1 MNPQPNS
8 TADRIFAPNVY
19 VFAYALIDSSNNDSK
34 NSSKNPPNTH
44 PLWEYGDKIMG
55 YFTDEKI
62 TDNLDFS
69 PDSKHN
75 LKHNLRHNLNSD
87 RLYLIPEDAL
97 SFTSEKY
104 PGIEGFAQPQKIKDS
119 YALWLNIGYSDENE
133 AAEPVPVDSL
143 KQLNPNHVL
152 SLPQAEEFSQQSPQF
167 LGQTLLI
174 TAWLT
179 TKTQQRDRDYLRRV
193 ADQCC
198 QSLLGENAPQC
209 DREGELFA
217 SPIFAYS
224 KPTQG
229 DKSPH
234 VLVWLFRDEKADR
247 QYDEYQQELIALF
260 LYRSKIIKAF
270 QNSRL
275 VYDGLD
281 GLYRQLENS
290 LDRLQ
295 TDLNCPRDVVTNDDD
310 LKKFKTQLKTFATD
324 SLPYTR
330 FLRKME
336 DFHNTIEINLHNY
349 NQIIEQICAK
359 IKDDGDN
366 LSFLRDFGQETAP
379 LFRRQIKADL
389 GYFQHGTDL
398 INTAIASIRGIVE
411 IDQAERDRHREKTEK
426 EGRQEQE
433 KDNQKLQDLI
443 QSVGVGIAAGAIM
456 ASSSGLIDRPWSL
469 PSRDRPWLPP
479 HPFLLALLLSALSSL
494 LAWYGTKT
502 AISIWRKKDQNN
514 QEKKDQNN
522 NQEKKDQNTSEKT

>member
-1 MNPQPNS
+1 M
-8 TADRIFAPNVY
+8 
-19 VFAYALIDSSNNDSK
+19 
-34 NSSKNPPNTH
+34 
-44 PLWEYGDKIMG
+44 
-55 YFTDEKI
+55 
-62 TDNLDFS
+62 
-69 PDSKHN
+69 
-75 LKHNLRHNLNSD
+75 
-87 RLYLIPEDAL
+87 
-97 SFTSEKY
+97 
-104 PGIEGFAQPQKIKDS
+104 
-119 YALWLNIGYSDENE
+119 
-133 AAEPVPVDSL
+133 
-143 KQLNPNHVL
+143 
-152 SLPQAEEFSQQSPQF
+152 
-167 LGQTLLI
+167 
-174 TAWLT
+174 
-179 TKTQQRDRDYLRRV
+179 
-193 ADQCC
+193 
-198 QSLLGENAPQC
+198 
-209 DREGELFA
+209 
-217 SPIFAYS
+217 
-224 KPTQG
+224 
-229 DKSPH
+229 
-234 VLVWLFRDEKADR
+234 
-247 QYDEYQQELIALF
+247 
-260 LYRSKIIKAF
+260 
-270 QNSRL
+270 